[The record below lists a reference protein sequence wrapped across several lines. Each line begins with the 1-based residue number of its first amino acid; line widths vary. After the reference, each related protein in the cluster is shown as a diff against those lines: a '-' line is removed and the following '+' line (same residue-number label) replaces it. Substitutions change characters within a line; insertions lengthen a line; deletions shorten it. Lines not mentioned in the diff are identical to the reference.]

1 MGLLATLDTACLLTP
16 RAWATSARERVVNI
30 SRMAAVR
37 TAARSLACSL
47 RASCSGPTGAHLVG
61 NGVVTS
67 GVLESSGRVPALA
80 VEGGLG
86 CLGNGRGFAVQL
98 AQLAEVVGGER
109 NLGRGIAISAGVRV
123 AVVDADAVIAQA
135 RLQALGQV
143 IETSPRYHSSALV
156 FPSRS

>member
-1 MGLLATLDTACLLTP
+1 M
-16 RAWATSARERVVNI
+16 
-30 SRMAAVR
+30 
-37 TAARSLACSL
+37 
-47 RASCSGPTGAHLVG
+47 
-61 NGVVTS
+61 
-67 GVLESSGRVPALA
+67 A

-86 CLGNGRGFAVQL
+86 CLGNGRGFADQL

-109 NLGRGIAISAGVRV
+109 NLGRGIAIGAGVRV